1 MVMVAVVKKGTSTVP
16 GLVGRL
22 DMARCFTQFSYGTL
36 WEFLRQVKDVKG
48 ERGPRTSLGEGVAS
62 YCLVGTP
69 GNLGQV
75 KFLQDAQAWP
85 LPHCRNNAPLTCHQQ
100 NTAISAF
107 SPEAM
112 YGDVKHQGDC
122 VCWIGL
128 PGLPLIW
135 TKDDLV

>member
-1 MVMVAVVKKGTSTVP
+1 MGI
-16 GLVGRL
+16 
-22 DMARCFTQFSYGTL
+22 
-36 WEFLRQVKDVKG
+36 RQVKDVKG

-85 LPHCRNNAPLTCHQQ
+85 LPHCRNKILSLLTCDSKSYAPLTCHQQ

-112 YGDVKHQGDC
+112 SNTRVT
-122 VCWIGL
+122 VCAGLPGL